1 MPGLSTSSA
10 FSFAFQEKDPVVT
23 DVTLAILK
31 LHENDFLVKLKR
43 KWWDNANEC
52 RQEKEKSMKAL
63 CMYAIFPIITKK
75 TLLRTVYL
83 DASKT
88 FCGEA
93 KRDDSQ
99 RRFLAQ
105 HSVATLLLHCFEW
118 LQHCFSVAM
127 LCCAKIRRFDS
138 SPVTSPLDCFET

>member
-1 MPGLSTSSA
+1 MSILVPGLSTTSA

-52 RQEKEKSMKAL
+52 RQEKEISMKAL
-63 CMYAIFPIITKK
+63 CLALMPHVFIANNNNNINNNK
-75 TLLRTVYL
+75 TDFRTVCL

-88 FCGEA
+88 FCGYA
-93 KRDDSQ
+93 TRDDSLQ
-99 RRFLAQ
+99 RRFTTLAIVLE
-105 HSVATLLLHCFEW
+105 SENKSYTCKLH
-118 LQHCFSVAM
+118 L
-127 LCCAKIRRFDS
+127 
-138 SPVTSPLDCFET
+138 

>member
-1 MPGLSTSSA
+1 MSILVPGLSTTRA

-52 RQEKEKSMKAL
+52 RQEKEISMKAL
-63 CMYAIFPIITKK
+63 CLALMPHVFIANNNNNINNNK
-75 TLLRTVYL
+75 TDFRTVCL

-88 FCGEA
+88 FCGYA
-93 KRDDSQ
+93 TRDDSLK
-99 RRFLAQ
+99 RRFTTLAIVLE
-105 HSVATLLLHCFEW
+105 SENKSYTCKLH
-118 LQHCFSVAM
+118 L
-127 LCCAKIRRFDS
+127 
-138 SPVTSPLDCFET
+138 

>member
-1 MPGLSTSSA
+1 MSILVPGLSTSRA

-63 CMYAIFPIITKK
+63 CIC
-75 TLLRTVYL
+75 
-83 DASKT
+83 S
-88 FCGEA
+88 
-93 KRDDSQ
+93 
-99 RRFLAQ
+99 
-105 HSVATLLLHCFEW
+105 
-118 LQHCFSVAM
+118 
-127 LCCAKIRRFDS
+127 
-138 SPVTSPLDCFET
+138 